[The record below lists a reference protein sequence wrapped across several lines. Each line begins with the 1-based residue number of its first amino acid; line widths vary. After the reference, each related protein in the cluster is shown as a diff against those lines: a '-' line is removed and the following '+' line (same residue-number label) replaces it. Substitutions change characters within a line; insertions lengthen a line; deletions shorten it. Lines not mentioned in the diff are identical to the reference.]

1 MQEFI
6 DGLIQSISAMFAS
19 MYNGAPLIFGS
30 KYPFFFLEL
39 LAIIILFDIIV
50 FGWRPLVSKYA
61 LKHYPAVDY
70 IVGQVF
76 NGLALVVLAIFTV
89 FLGSQMG
96 DTWGSWFGISGIIWI
111 TVGIVAVI
119 FLGRFA
125 TTRSFV
131 GGNRRRS
138 TGVDAGK
145 SA

>member
-1 MQEFI
+1 VQEFA
-6 DGLIQSISAMFAS
+6 DNLMQSIGALFSTMFE
-19 MYNGAPLIFGS
+19 GAPLVFGS

-39 LAIIILFDIIV
+39 LGIIIVFDLIV

-61 LKHYPAVDY
+61 SKHYPTVDY

-76 NGLALVVLAIFTV
+76 NALALIVLVIFTV
-89 FLGSQMG
+89 YLGGQMG
-96 DTWGSWFGISGIIWI
+96 DTWGRWLGISGIVWI
-111 TVGIVAVI
+111 TVGIIAII

-131 GGNRRRS
+131 SGSRRS
-138 TGVDAGK
+138 GTGVNAGK